1 MSRHGAARGEAGRG
15 RTCLPQRLRTTSA
28 AEQRPPGPAH
38 PSPCGRARE
47 CTLLAAYPLTDH
59 CQFDTLQIDAG
70 WEGTLPS
77 DQLCRRE
84 FITLVGV
91 ATRDARAADEVAV
104 DL

>member
-1 MSRHGAARGEAGRG
+1 VVTKTRRGAAASPLDLRVHRAECVARWSLG
-15 RTCLPQRLRTTSA
+15 RTKAGWKIP
-28 AEQRPPGPAH
+28 
-38 PSPCGRARE
+38 
-47 CTLLAAYPLTDH
+47 AYPLTDH
-59 CQFDTLQIDAG
+59 CQFDNLQIDAG

-84 FITLVGV
+84 FMTLVGV